1 MVALWTLTHMH
12 SKQTLIAARTHT
24 YSWLKSVP
32 EDGHTRKQLFTQ
44 QLAPHTQTQL
54 TQLESLSRILP
65 LIVNSSQGPTL
76 LDTVT

>member
-1 MVALWTLTHMH
+1 MH
-12 SKQTLIAARTHT
+12 SKQTLIVARTHT

-32 EDGHTRKQLFTQ
+32 KDTLKQLFTQ

-65 LIVNSSQGPTL
+65 LIINSSQDPTL